1 MAINPTPSNL
11 LRMPT
16 FDNNV
21 LSAYYSSG
29 VSLGLSGHAAKIQE
43 ELLSG
48 SFAKMDPAVIPPWTL
63 PQSNPF
69 GEILQR
75 IFSSGPLIDLDD
87 PKVNNTAG
95 DDQFKNL
102 FALYNGLTKMREM
115 ATYAE
120 SDSGA
125 ATRGAIL
132 QQRFDAYLAEAESF
146 VDGLKF
152 ADTTL
157 LYGLQQSSMTSSLSF
172 PKDPKYTTP
181 FHNGAGLTEVRTDA
195 IAGLVGNETF
205 DITVVDSVGTKVV
218 NIDLSAVS
226 GTLDV
231 DNVADYINTQLSAAG
246 VISTIQ
252 GERFSEFS
260 YGLKLNLNATE
271 TVTLGNASDQTAGLY
286 IAGTNSVGDYASG
299 FVRKVDDLGN
309 TTPND
314 AFRSDIDT
322 PKADSANAIAVDSQ
336 GNVYSVGTTAG
347 DLEGLANQ
355 AVNDV
360 FLRKYDV
367 SGELVWSRLLGATE
381 DAAGFAVT
389 VDVNDDVIIAGSV
402 QGALTETAYGGNYD
416 SFVTKFDSTG
426 AEQWTR
432 QAAPYANDSALA
444 LTTDASGNVF
454 VAGQTSCE
462 IGSGMTHAGGTDGY
476 LTKLDSSGTHVWDK
490 QFGGTGDD
498 RATAIAVDGSGNIYV
513 AGEKDGN
520 AILRRYVDSDA
531 SQIPDWEVDLGALNS
546 DGAVTGIAVGSS
558 GNVYISGQTSN
569 AALSGSIVNAHSG
582 GTDGFVSQII
592 DSGGSAAVGFTTY
605 VGSSSTDTLGG
616 IAVKA
621 SVGADEIYLTG
632 ATQGAVDGGTA
643 ASVQDAFVMKL
654 DNTGAEVWAHQ
665 DHGAVSQS
673 GNAIAYDATAT
684 SVISRLGLTTG
695 DLPVDPGT
703 EVLSLTT
710 ARPGQYFSIRVDGGA
725 TKRIEIETDDS
736 LGLLAVKINNALGQ
750 YGSSTI
756 ERGTT
761 DSALK
766 IEAKNGAVVEII
778 AGPDGFDALASLGL
792 TGATLYAEPAG
803 LDDEETDE
811 AESKIFELGIIG
823 EMSLK
828 TPREAGE
835 VGVLIDN
842 AIREVRKMFRFIAI
856 GPEDDRL
863 SALNNISAAARAP
876 GPDARR
882 PGRDFR
888 RRLVDE
894 FDQSNAPVRP
904 DRRQRSEHLQPYR
917 LKYLPTH

>member
-1 MAINPTPSNL
+1 MAINSISNTFQ
-11 LRMPT
+11 MPT

-21 LSAYYSSG
+21 LGAYYSSG
-29 VSLGLSGHAAKIQE
+29 VSLGLSGNAAKIQQE
-43 ELLSG
+43 ILNG
-48 SFAKMDPAVIPPWTL
+48 SFAQVDPAVIPPWTL
-63 PQSNPF
+63 PDSNPYD
-69 GEILQR
+69 EILQR
-75 IFSSGPLIDLDD
+75 IFSSGPLIDLTD

-102 FALYNGLTKMREM
+102 FGLFNGLTKMREM

-125 ATRGAIL
+125 ALRTGLL
-132 QQRFDAYLAEAESF
+132 QQRFEGYMAEAKSF
-146 VDGLKF
+146 VGGLQF
-152 ADTTL
+152 EDTTL
-157 LYGLQQSSMTSSLSF
+157 LHGLQQSTMTSSLSF
-172 PKDPKYTTP
+172 PKDPTYTTLY
-181 FHNGAGLTEVRTDA
+181 HEGAQLTDVRTDV
-195 IAGLVGNETF
+195 IPGLVGTETF
-205 DITVVDSVGTKVV
+205 DITVVNSVGTTVV
-218 NIDLSAVS
+218 NIDMAAVG

-231 DNVADYINTQLSAAG
+231 DNVATYINSQLSAAG
-246 VISTIQ
+246 VTTTIQ
-252 GERFSEFS
+252 AERYSETS
-260 YGLKLNLNATE
+260 YGLKFNLNATE

-314 AFRSDIDT
+314 AFRTEIDT
-322 PKADSANAIAVDSQ
+322 AEADSASAVAVDSV
-336 GNVYSVGTTAG
+336 GNVYTVGTTAG
-347 DLEGLANQ
+347 DLGGLSNQ

-360 FLRKYDV
+360 YLNKYDV
-367 SGELVWSRLLGATE
+367 SGELVWSRMLGATE
-381 DAAGFAVT
+381 NAAGFAVA
-389 VDVNDDVIIAGSV
+389 VDANDEVVIAGSV
-402 QGALTETAYGGNYD
+402 QGVLTETAYGGNYD
-416 SFVTKFDSTG
+416 SFVTKFDATG

-454 VAGQTSCE
+454 IAGQTASE
-462 IGSGMTHAGGTDGY
+462 INTGVTYAGGTDGY
-476 LTKLDSSGTHVWDK
+476 VTKLDSSGTHVWDK
-490 QFGGTGDD
+490 QFGGTGND

-592 DSGGSAAVGFTTY
+592 DSGASAAVGFTTY
-605 VGSSSTDTLGG
+605 VGSSSTDSVGG

-621 SVGADEIYLTG
+621 SAGADEIYLTG
-632 ATQGAVDGGTA
+632 ATQGAVDGGAA

-654 DNTGAEVWAHQ
+654 DNTGTEVWAHQ

-673 GNAIAYDATAT
+673 GNAIAYDTTAT

-695 DLPVDPGT
+695 DMPADDGT

-725 TKRIEIETDDS
+725 TKRIEIDTDDS
-736 LGLLAVKINNALGQ
+736 LGLLAVKINNAMGQ

-766 IEAKNGAVVEII
+766 IEAKNGAMVEII

-792 TGATLYAEPAG
+792 TEAVLYAEPTG
-803 LDDEETDE
+803 LDDVEADE
-811 AESKIFELGIIG
+811 AEAKIFELGLTDD
-823 EMSLK
+823 MSLE
-828 TPREAGE
+828 TPTKAADA
-835 VGVLIDN
+835 GVLIDN

-856 GPEDDRL
+856 GPEEDPLD
-863 SALNNISAAARAP
+863 ALKNNISPAASE
-876 GPDARR
+876 
-882 PGRDFR
+882 
-888 RRLVDE
+888 RLAQMQGALSAMSGVASSMNLTN
-894 FDQSNAPVRP
+894 QLRLSGQGGGSVSNMFNIV
-904 DRRQRSEHLQPYR
+904 
-917 LKYLPTH
+917 T